1 MRFLMLV
8 VADPD
13 LQNPDPEPMP
23 IENWVNEMVER
34 GVDITGERLRPPADA
49 TTVRR
54 RGGELVV
61 TDGPF
66 AETREYIAGF
76 DILEVADLD
85 EAVEVA
91 SKHPM
96 SALGTIELRPYW
108 PLELDL
114 G

>member
-1 MRFLMLV
+1 MRYLMLV
-8 VADPD
+8 VGDPD
-13 LQNPDPEPMP
+13 LQKTEEPPMT
-23 IENWVNEMVER
+23 IESWVNEMVDR

-49 TTVRR
+49 RTVRR
-54 RGGELVV
+54 RNGELVV

-85 EAVEVA
+85 EAIEVA

-96 SALGTIELRPYW
+96 ATLGTIDLRPFW

>member
-13 LQNPDPEPMP
+13 LKNPDPEPMP
-23 IENWVNEMVER
+23 IESWVNEMVER
-34 GVDITGERLRPPADA
+34 GVDITGERLRPPANA

-76 DILEVADLD
+76 DILEVKDLD
-85 EAVEVA
+85 EAIEIA

-96 SALGTIELRPYW
+96 AALGTIDLRPFW

>member
-1 MRFLMLV
+1 

-13 LQNPDPEPMP
+13 LKDPDPEPMP
-23 IENWVNEMVER
+23 IESWVNEMVER
-34 GVDITGERLRPPADA
+34 GVDITGERLRPPANA

-76 DILEVADLD
+76 DILEVKDLD
-85 EAVEVA
+85 EAIEIA

-96 SALGTIELRPYW
+96 AALGTIDLRPFW

>member
-13 LQNPDPEPMP
+13 LKDPDPEPMP
-23 IENWVNEMVER
+23 IESWVNEMVER
-34 GVDITGERLRPPADA
+34 GVDITGERLRPPANA

-76 DILEVADLD
+76 DILEVKDLD
-85 EAVEVA
+85 EAIEIA

-96 SALGTIELRPYW
+96 AALGTIDLRPFW

>member
-23 IENWVNEMVER
+23 IESWVNEMVDR

-96 SALGTIELRPYW
+96 AALGTIDLRPFW

>member
-1 MRFLMLV
+1 
-8 VADPD
+8 
-13 LQNPDPEPMP
+13 MP
-23 IENWVNEMVER
+23 IESWVNEMVER
-34 GVDITGERLRPPADA
+34 GVDITGERLRPPANA

-66 AETREYIAGF
+66 AESREYIAGF
-76 DILEVADLD
+76 DILEVKDLD
-85 EAVEVA
+85 EAIEIA

-96 SALGTIELRPYW
+96 AALGTIDLRPFW